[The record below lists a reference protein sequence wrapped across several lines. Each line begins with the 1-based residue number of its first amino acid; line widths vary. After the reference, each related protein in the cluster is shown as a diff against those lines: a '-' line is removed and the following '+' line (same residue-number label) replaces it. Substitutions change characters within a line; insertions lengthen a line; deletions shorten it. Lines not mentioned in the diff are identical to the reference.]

1 MTVVRRPAERAGNVW
16 ADTVKDRCH
25 PWLRGDRWPLVRCS
39 LPGALLAG
47 LSLLDAALGAGQGG
61 GQPPP
66 LLGLGM
72 SGLAE
77 SPPEAGERST
87 YHDGWGPRQA
97 TPIRQDGVP
106 GVSYKYLSRWRAQ
119 GGKWWY

>member
-1 MTVVRRPAERAGNVW
+1 MAPSQMFSHRGSAGGAETSG
-16 ADTVKDRCH
+16 
-25 PWLRGDRWPLVRCS
+25 CS
-39 LPGALLAG
+39 LG
-47 LSLLDAALGAGQGG
+47 SGQGG
-61 GQPPP
+61 GQPPR

-97 TPIRQDGVP
+97 PPIRQDGVP
-106 GVSYKYLSRWRAQ
+106 GASYKYLSP
-119 GGKWWY
+119 

>member
-1 MTVVRRPAERAGNVW
+1 MASSQMFSPRGSAGRAE
-16 ADTVKDRCH
+16 
-25 PWLRGDRWPLVRCS
+25 
-39 LPGALLAG
+39 LAG
-47 LSLLDAALGAGQGG
+47 YSLGSGQGG

-72 SGLAE
+72 SGLAV
-77 SPPEAGERST
+77 SPPEPGERST

-106 GVSYKYLSRWRAQ
+106 GASYKYLSRWRAQ